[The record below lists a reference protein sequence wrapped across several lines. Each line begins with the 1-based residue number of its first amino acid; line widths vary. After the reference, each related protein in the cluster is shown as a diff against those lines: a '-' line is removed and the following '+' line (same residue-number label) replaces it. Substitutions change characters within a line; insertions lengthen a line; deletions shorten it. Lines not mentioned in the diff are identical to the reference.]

1 VRARPRALVPAVA
14 LLAFVAGCGDDAPPS
29 TSGTT
34 TSTTTTDE
42 PSPTSSDPTVEPP
55 AEPTDDAQVG
65 AYATVDAWLAA
76 TASGDAQQVLA
87 GLGPSSLRA
96 VEAMGG
102 IEPLMSGLAEGMSTY
117 AQPGLA
123 RTAVEVRPGAWLV
136 TYAGQRQVEGTTEA
150 SARSW
155 LVVDEGEGPKVEA
168 FVHPLPE
175 VVAPADPAAAT
186 ATDVVTVTLPAGGDA
201 LAYLDGTTPVPVQ
214 VEPADGDLVRV
225 TAAPEG
231 GLPSGTH
238 GVTVVVVPGDEGGTT
253 WASTTVVL
261 TVT

>member
-1 VRARPRALVPAVA
+1 MRARPRALVPAVA
-14 LLAFVAGCGDDAPPS
+14 LLAFVAGCGDDAPTAS
-29 TSGTT
+29 STT
-34 TSTTTTDE
+34 TSTTTTAEPSTTSSSAE
-42 PSPTSSDPTVEPP
+42 PSP
-55 AEPTDDAQVG
+55 AEPSPDGEEG
-65 AYATVDAWLAA
+65 AYASVDAWLAA
-76 TASGDAQQVLA
+76 TASGEPEEVLA

-96 VEAMGG
+96 VAAMGG
-102 IEPLMSGLAEGMSTY
+102 GIEQLMSGLAEGMSTY

-136 TYAGQRQVEGTTEA
+136 TYAGERQVEGTTEA

-155 LVVDEGEGPKVEA
+155 LVVDEGDGPKVEA

-175 VVAPADPAAAT
+175 VVSPADPAAAT
-186 ATDVVTVTLPAGGDA
+186 ASDVVTVLLPAGGDA

-214 VEPADGDLVRV
+214 VEPADGDLVRI

-231 GLPSGTH
+231 GLPSGAH
-238 GVTVVVVPGDEGGTT
+238 SVTVVVVPGDAGGTT

-261 TVT
+261 TVA